1 MGISYFNRFSTLV
14 IIGKLKM
21 FVWIV
26 SVEEEAYEEIKEEE
40 TKDETSNK
48 VLCLKDNQIEHD
60 WLKKIYML

>member
-1 MGISYFNRFSTLV
+1 MDISYFNRFSTLV

-40 TKDETSNK
+40 TKDETA
-48 VLCLKDNQIEHD
+48 I
-60 WLKKIYML
+60 